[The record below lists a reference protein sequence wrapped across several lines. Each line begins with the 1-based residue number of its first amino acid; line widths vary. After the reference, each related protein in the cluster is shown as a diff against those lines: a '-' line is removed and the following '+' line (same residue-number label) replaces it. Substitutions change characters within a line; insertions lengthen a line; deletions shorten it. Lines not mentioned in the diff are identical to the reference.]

1 MEVKVLIKK
10 IFEAAKKVTSKNAEE
25 LSQLNSVLEFSK
37 DIVSFGLKTG
47 SISKLTVSSN

>member
-25 LSQLNSVLEFSK
+25 LSQINSVLEFSK
-37 DIVSFGLKTG
+37 VENNLSTLKNYLQYIN
-47 SISKLTVSSN
+47 SLA

>member
-25 LSQLNSVLEFSK
+25 LSQINSVLEFSK
-37 DIVSFGLKTG
+37 VENNLSTLKGYLTYIE
-47 SISKLTVSSN
+47 SIH